1 MEYYTYAFL
10 REDGTPYY
18 IGKGKGKRIYSRHRR
33 IKPPT
38 DMNRVVY
45 LKQNLTDEEAIR
57 HEIYMI
63 DLYGRK
69 DIGTGILRNGTDGG
83 EGVSGRV
90 FSLESKKKLSKSMK
104 GKEFSEEHRK
114 KLSEAAKRKIF
125 TPEHR
130 RKMNEGISNYDQSG
144 EKNPNYGKKW
154 WNNGVDT
161 KMSVECPGDG
171 WVRGRM
177 DNRGVRWGIG

>member
-1 MEYYTYAFL
+1 MDYYTYAFL

-63 DLYGRK
+63 GVYGRK

-83 EGVSGRV
+83 EGNSGRV
-90 FSLESKKKLSKSMK
+90 MSEETKKKVSDKMK
-104 GKEFSEEHRK
+104 GIKKSEEHRR
-114 KLSEAAKRKIF
+114 KLSEAKKGRKYSKKHIDSI
-125 TPEHR
+125 
-130 RKMNEGISNYDQSG
+130 KEGLSNYDQSG

-154 WNNGVDT
+154 WNNGVDN
-161 KMSVECPGDG
+161 KMAVECPGEEYSL
-171 WVRGRM
+171 GRTTFSGK
-177 DNRGVRWGIG
+177 R

>member
-18 IGKGKGKRIYSRHRR
+18 IGKGKGKRIHSRHRR

-45 LKQNLTDEEAIR
+45 LKKNLTDEEAIR

-83 EGVSGRV
+83 EGNSGRV
-90 FSLESKKKLSKSMK
+90 MSEETKKKVSGKMK
-104 GKEFSEEHRK
+104 GMKKSEEHRRK
-114 KLSEAAKRKIF
+114 MSEAAKRKFI

-130 RKMNEGISNYDQSG
+130 RNMLKGLSNYDQSG

-154 WNNGVDT
+154 WNDGVDN
-161 KMSVECPGDG
+161 KMAV
-171 WVRGRM
+171 
-177 DNRGVRWGIG
+177 

>member
-1 MEYYTYAFL
+1 MNYYTYAFL

-18 IGKGKGKRIYSRHRR
+18 IGKGKGQRICSKHRR

-38 DMNRVVY
+38 DESRVIY
-45 LKQNLTDEEAIR
+45 LKQNLTGEEAIN

-63 DLYGRK
+63 ALYGRK

-104 GKEFSEEHRK
+104 GKKFSEEHKK

-130 RKMNEGISNYDQSG
+130 RKMKEGLSKHDQSG
-144 EKNPNYGKKW
+144 EKNHNYGRSWYNDGKT
-154 WNNGVDT
+154 NV
-161 KMSVECPGDG
+161 MSHECPPGYTK
-171 WVRGRM
+171 GRLK
-177 DNRGVRWGIG
+177 WY